1 MKKAL
6 QESMRNL
13 NRFWLDFS
21 FILEAFS
28 VYFGSQRASKV
39 NKNSGR
45 RLERPLGASGVGFG
59 RPLGAFGGLWER
71 DLAKK
76 NFIQRRPGGMRGDP
90 LRRPIGDGV
99 LDTEA

>member
-59 RPLGAFGGLWER
+59 RSLGAFGGSWAVIWSEKLTGYG
-71 DLAKK
+71 
-76 NFIQRRPGGMRGDP
+76 RPGGMRGDP
-90 LRRPIGDGV
+90 APSEFDRIR
-99 LDTEA
+99 